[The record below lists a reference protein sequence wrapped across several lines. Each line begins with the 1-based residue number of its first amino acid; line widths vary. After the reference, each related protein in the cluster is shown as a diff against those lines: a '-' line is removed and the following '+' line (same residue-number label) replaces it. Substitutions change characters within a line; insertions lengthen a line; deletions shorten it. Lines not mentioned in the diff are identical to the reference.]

1 MTGPFRTWLQATV
14 NRFPGLRPVLLATWA
29 LVLRPVVRI
38 AFMPFRVDQGRGDA
52 AEDPELVGMT
62 TVYNEA
68 AERYFAEY
76 ADPQFLLAKPFS
88 EPRLFPSYLVSAGT
102 LLVGSRLRPGDTV
115 VDFGAGSCWLS
126 HLLNRYGCRTISID
140 VSESALALG
149 RQVFERDPRTN
160 WSLDPLF
167 LAYDG
172 HTLPL
177 DDASCDRI
185 LVFDAFH
192 HVPNQREIL
201 AEMHRVLTVDGI
213 VAMHEPGRG
222 HSTSPSSEAESQATG
237 VLENE
242 LIIEDLAA
250 LAEAVGFRTTNV
262 IAAGMTMPY
271 EIPARQIGR
280 FIAGSGQ
287 GFYEYWSQ
295 LRKDLVSRHYVLLYK
310 GESQPTT
317 SRPDFLT
324 TAIAIL
330 RPTGHVRCRRGES
343 IAVRLRLFNH
353 GNTRWLHTGV
363 GALRTGWTR
372 IGVHLYG
379 TGEVPRLIDFDW
391 HRHGLDRDVEPAS
404 GIVAKLDLPAIPGT
418 GDYELHF
425 DLVIEGLTWFAEQG
439 ASAPA
444 LLRATVE

>member
-1 MTGPFRTWLQATV
+1 MKLPIVRT
-14 NRFPGLRPVLLATWA
+14 
-29 LVLRPVVRI
+29 I
-38 AFMPFRVDQGRGDA
+38 C
-52 AEDPELVGMT
+52 
-62 TVYNEA
+62 
-68 AERYFAEY
+68 
-76 ADPQFLLAKPFS
+76 
-88 EPRLFPSYLVSAGT
+88 
-102 LLVGSRLRPGDTV
+102 LLVVTP
-115 VDFGAGSCWLS
+115 
-126 HLLNRYGCRTISID
+126 NRRCRTISID

-201 AEMHRVLTVDGI
+201 AEMHRVLTRDGI

-222 HSTSPSSEAESQATG
+222 HATSPSSEAASRATG

-250 LAEAVGFRTTNV
+250 LAEAVGFRTINV
-262 IAAGMTMPY
+262 IAAGTTTLY
-271 EIPARQIGR
+271 ELPAREIGR
-280 FIAGSGQ
+280 FIGGSGR
-287 GFYEYWSQ
+287 GLYTYWSK
-295 LRKDLVSRHYVLLYK
+295 LRKDLVSRHYVLMYK
-310 GESQPTT
+310 GESEPTT
-317 SRPDFLT
+317 ARPDILT
-324 TAIAIL
+324 AALAIL
-330 RPTGHVRCRRGES
+330 RPTGHVRCRPGES
-343 IAVRLRLFNH
+343 IPVRLRLSNH

-363 GALRTGWTR
+363 GSSRTGWTR
-372 IGVHLYG
+372 VGVHLYR
-379 TGEVPRLIDFDW
+379 TGAVPRLIDFDW
-391 HRHGLDRDVEPAS
+391 HRHGLDRDVDPAS
-404 GIVAKLDLPAIPGT
+404 GVVVKLDLPALPGT

-425 DLVIEGLTWFAEQG
+425 DLVIEGLTWFAAQD